1 MTLLLA
7 VAALTAAGCGGSS
20 NEESQSSRDPESG
33 SQSVQGSGGGI
44 LAAADVDV
52 VLEAQ
57 DSITT
62 ACGLTQYEEGSDI
75 PLPQAI
81 RSLQS
86 VYRQNP
92 DGQFEAGVSS
102 TPRSMESVV
111 EDNAKILR
119 DCGKAAE
126 ADRLA
131 SVLPA

>member
-1 MTLLLA
+1 MTLILT
-7 VAALTAAGCGGSS
+7 VAALAAGCGTGSS
-20 NEESQSSRDPESG
+20 NTESQNSRDPESG
-33 SQSVQGSGGGI
+33 SQSVQGSGGAI

-57 DSITT
+57 DAITT
-62 ACGLTQYEEGSDI
+62 ACGLTRDEEGSDI
-75 PLPQAI
+75 PLGEAI

-86 VYRQNP
+86 VYRQDP
-92 DGQFEAGVSS
+92 RGQFEAGVSS
-102 TPRSMESVV
+102 TPRSMETVL

-131 SVLPA
+131 SVLSA